1 MKTSLL
7 DDYLDNVRANEE
19 LKVKLAEA
27 KEEGR
32 AAGKAE
38 QKQLTAEDL
47 PPVPHAAKEPKEGS
61 AVEP

>member
-1 MKTSLL
+1 MRTTIFKERLKNLTGS
-7 DDYLDNVRANEE
+7 EE

-38 QKQLTAEDL
+38 QKQLTAENL